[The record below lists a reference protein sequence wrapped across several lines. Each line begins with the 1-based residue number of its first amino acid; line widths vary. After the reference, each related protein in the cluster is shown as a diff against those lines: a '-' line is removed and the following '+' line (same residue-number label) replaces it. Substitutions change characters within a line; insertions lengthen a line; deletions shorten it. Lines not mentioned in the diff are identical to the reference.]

1 MPWAEVTRVLLR
13 EEFVQLA
20 MQPNVNRREL
30 CRRFG
35 ISPKTGYK
43 WLARYSAAGASG
55 LHDRSRRPHHSPA
68 RTSDEVAE
76 RVIELRR
83 ESRNSWGERKLARLL
98 AEDGGPRLAPSTVTG
113 ILRRAGL
120 LDLTAAPGQ
129 RAWRRFEHVAP
140 NALWQMDF
148 KGYFPLLDRRRCH
161 PLTVLDDHSR
171 FAVLLQACAD
181 QRGATVQEALTGVFR
196 RYGLPA
202 AMLMDNGSPW
212 GDRDVPFTAL
222 SLWLVRLGIRVS
234 HGRPYHP
241 QTQGKDERFH
251 RTLKFEV
258 LRHFNFTTLEH
269 CQREFDR
276 FRDRY
281 NLRRPHDA
289 LNLAT
294 PASRYCPSPIPF
306 PESLPPID
314 YPPGLELRTV
324 RAGGWVTYRRH
335 AFRVCKALQGLSI
348 ALRPVAEADSQ
359 REVLFCHQVIARIDL
374 NQSPRSLSEIKN
386 LRHAVLSTSPQVGCC
401 AIPEPVDPVGNIA
414 PTF

>member
-1 MPWAEVTRVLLR
+1 MPWAEVTRVSLR

-20 MQPNVNRREL
+20 MQPGVNRREL

-43 WLARYSAAGASG
+43 WLVRHAAAGADG
-55 LHDRSRRPHHSPA
+55 LRDHSRRPRHSPT
-68 RTSDEVAE
+68 RTDDEVAR

-83 ESRNSWGERKLARLL
+83 ESRNCWGGRKLARLL
-98 AEDGGPRLAPSTVTG
+98 ADEGGPRLAPSTITG

-120 LDLTAAPGQ
+120 LDPALAPGQ
-129 RAWRRFEHVAP
+129 QIWQRFEHAAP

-171 FAVLLQACAD
+171 FAVLLKACAD
-181 QRGATVQEALTGVFR
+181 QRGATVKNALSDVFR

-212 GDRDVPFTAL
+212 GDRDLPFTAL
-222 SLWLVRLGIRVS
+222 SLWLIRLGIRVC

-289 LNLAT
+289 LSLAT
-294 PASRYCPSPIPF
+294 PASHYCPSTVPF
-306 PESLPPID
+306 PETLPPID
-314 YPPGLELRTV
+314 YPPDLEVRTV
-324 RAGGWVTYRRH
+324 RSGGWVYYRGQSV
-335 AFRVCKALQGLSI
+335 RVCKALHGLPV
-348 ALRPVAEADSQ
+348 ALRPVAYADSQ
-359 REVLFCHQVIARIDL
+359 REVLFCHQVIAHIDL
-374 NQSPRSLSEIKN
+374 KQAHVTGE
-386 LRHAVLSTSPQVGCC
+386 T
-401 AIPEPVDPVGNIA
+401 
-414 PTF
+414 

>member
-1 MPWAEVTRVLLR
+1 MSWREVTRVSLR
-13 EEFVQLA
+13 EEFVRLA
-20 MQPNVNRREL
+20 MQAGSNRREL

-35 ISPKTGYK
+35 ITPQTAYK
-43 WLARYSAAGASG
+43 WLRRYAEEGAAG
-55 LHDRSRRPHHSPA
+55 LCDRSRRPRHSPT
-68 RTSDEVAE
+68 RTIDELAE
-76 RVIELRR
+76 RVIQLRR
-83 ESRNSWGERKLARLL
+83 ESRNSWGGRKLARLL
-98 AEDGGPRLAPSTVTG
+98 ADEGGPHLAPSTITS

-120 LDLTAAPGQ
+120 LDPAVAPGQ
-129 RAWRRFEHVAP
+129 HAWQRFEHIAP

-148 KGYFPLLDRRRCH
+148 KGHFPLLDQSRCH

-171 FAVLLQACAD
+171 FAVLLKACAD
-181 QRGATVQEALTGVFR
+181 QRGATVQGALTSVFR

-212 GDRDVPFTAL
+212 GDRDLPFTAL
-222 SLWLVRLGIRVS
+222 SLWLIRLGIRVS

-269 CQREFDR
+269 CQREFDG

-294 PASRYCPSPIPF
+294 PATRYRPSAIPF
-306 PESLPPID
+306 PEILPPID
-314 YPPGLELRTV
+314 YPPGLEV
-324 RAGGWVTYRRH
+324 RKVQAEGWVSYRGH
-335 AFRVCKALQGLSI
+335 AFRVCKALRGLPI
-348 ALRPVAEADSQ
+348 ALRPVSEADSQ
-359 REVLFCHQVIARIDL
+359 REVLFSHQVIAHIDL
-374 NQSPRSLSEIKN
+374 NEAHGS
-386 LRHAVLSTSPQVGCC
+386 
-401 AIPEPVDPVGNIA
+401 DGN
-414 PTF
+414 

>member
-1 MPWAEVTRVLLR
+1 MPWAEVTRVSLR

-20 MQPNVNRREL
+20 MQSGVNRREL
-30 CRRFG
+30 CRRYG

-43 WLARYSAAGASG
+43 WLARHAAAGASG
-55 LHDRSRRPHHSPA
+55 LRDRSRRPRHSPT
-68 RTSDEVAE
+68 RTVDEVAQ
-76 RVIELRR
+76 RVIQLRR
-83 ESRNSWGERKLARLL
+83 ESRNSWGGRKLARLL
-98 AEDGGPRLAPSTVTG
+98 ADEGGPRLAPSTISG

-120 LDLTAAPGQ
+120 LDAAAAPGQ
-129 RAWRRFEHVAP
+129 HAWQRFEHIAP

-148 KGYFPLLDRRRCH
+148 KGYFPLLDRSRCH

-171 FAVLLQACAD
+171 FAVLLRACTD
-181 QRGATVQEALTGVFR
+181 QRGATVQDALTSVFR

-212 GDRDVPFTAL
+212 GDRDLPFTGL
-222 SLWLVRLGIRVS
+222 SLWLIRLGIRVS

-294 PASRYCPSPIPF
+294 PASRYCPSAIPF
-306 PESLPPID
+306 PEMLPPID
-314 YPPGLELRTV
+314 YPPGLEV
-324 RAGGWVTYRRH
+324 RKVQAEGWVSYRGH
-335 AFRVCKALQGLSI
+335 AFRVCKGLRGLPI
-348 ALRPVAEADSQ
+348 ALRPVPEADAQ
-359 REVLFCHQVIARIDL
+359 REVLFCHQVIARIEL
-374 NQSPRSLSEIKN
+374 NQTHVTNRN
-386 LRHAVLSTSPQVGCC
+386 
-401 AIPEPVDPVGNIA
+401 
-414 PTF
+414 

>member
-1 MPWAEVTRVLLR
+1 MPWAEVTRVSLR

-20 MQPNVNRREL
+20 MQPGVNRREL

-43 WLARYSAAGASG
+43 WLARHTLEGASG
-55 LHDRSRRPHHSPA
+55 LSDRSRRPQHSPA
-68 RTSDEVAE
+68 CTDNEVDQ
-76 RVIELRR
+76 RVIQLRH
-83 ESRNSWGERKLARLL
+83 ESRNSWGGRKLARLL
-98 AEDGGPRLAPSTVTG
+98 VQEGGPRLASTTITS

-120 LDLTAAPGQ
+120 LDATVAPGQ
-129 RAWRRFEHVAP
+129 RAWQRFEHIAP
-140 NALWQMDF
+140 NSLWQMDF
-148 KGYFPLLDRRRCH
+148 KGYCPLLDHSRCH

-181 QRGATVQEALTGVFR
+181 QRGPTVQHALTSVFR
-196 RYGLPA
+196 RYGLPV
-202 AMLMDNGSPW
+202 AMLMDNGAPW

-222 SLWLVRLGIRVS
+222 SLWLIRLGIQVS

-269 CQREFDR
+269 CQREFER
-276 FRDRY
+276 FRDCY

-294 PASRYCPSPIPF
+294 PASRYCPSAIVF
-306 PESLPPID
+306 PETLPPIE
-314 YPPGLELRTV
+314 YPPGLEV
-324 RAGGWVTYRRH
+324 RVVAAGGWVSYRRH
-335 AFRVCKALQGLSI
+335 PFRVCKALHGLPI
-348 ALRPVAEADSQ
+348 ALRPVPEADSQ
-359 REVLFCHQVIARIDL
+359 REVLFCQQVIACIDL
-374 NQSPRSLSEIKN
+374 NQP
-386 LRHAVLSTSPQVGCC
+386 HA
-401 AIPEPVDPVGNIA
+401 IDEN
-414 PTF
+414 

>member
-1 MPWAEVTRVLLR
+1 MPWAEVTRVSLR

-20 MQPNVNRREL
+20 MQANVNRREL

-43 WLARYSAAGASG
+43 WLARYTGAGPNG
-55 LHDRSRRPHHSPA
+55 LGDRSRRPRRSPT
-68 RTSDEVAE
+68 RTIEEIAQ

-83 ESRNSWGERKLARLL
+83 ESRNSWGGRKLAQLL
-98 AEDGGPRLAPSTVTG
+98 ADEGGPRLAPSTITG

-120 LDLTAAPGQ
+120 LDPAAAPGQ
-129 RAWRRFEHVAP
+129 HAWQRFEHVAP

-148 KGYFPLLDRRRCH
+148 KGYFPLLDQSCCH

-171 FAVLLQACAD
+171 FAVLLKACAD
-181 QRGATVQEALTGVFR
+181 QRGATVQNALTSVFR

-212 GDRDVPFTAL
+212 GDRDLPFTGL
-222 SLWLVRLGIRVS
+222 SLWLIRLGIRVS

-258 LRHFNFTTLEH
+258 LRHFNFTTLAH

-294 PASRYCPSPIPF
+294 PGSRYRPSAIPF
-306 PESLPPID
+306 PETLPPID
-314 YPPGLELRTV
+314 YPPGLDV
-324 RAGGWVTYRRH
+324 RKVQAEGWVSYRGY
-335 AFRVCKALQGLSI
+335 AFRVCKALRGLPV
-348 ALRPVAEADSQ
+348 ALRPAADADAQ
-359 REVLFCHQVIARIDL
+359 REVLFCHQVIARLDL
-374 NQSPRSLSEIKN
+374 NDTHGHCWK
-386 LRHAVLSTSPQVGCC
+386 
-401 AIPEPVDPVGNIA
+401 
-414 PTF
+414 